1 MAYSKCFRKLPYDHR
16 KLLVFCVKSLHALFV
31 GEFQNQ
37 KDRPIARY
45 TAAEL
50 GGSYVVSLCEAAKA
64 DVTGQIFAIGANS
77 GTRQSG
83 DHDREMA
90 QEKRSKVR
98 AAITAVCDEIF
109 EIYESSLRMP
119 SFHDWRAFWV
129 KHRDDLE
136 DKISTLHSLAKIA
149 GLEKVTRRRDEDERG
164 AGGIIADADHEL
176 RFLRGMA
183 ESAYKRVSGFGGI
196 PVPADSESKDFEY
209 AASFHHYGI
218 SFQICMSTLDYV
230 SCFHK
235 EVSRDFLAWVFE
247 FARHSALE
255 LTHFSMEAAALRRK
269 PEPPVDVDPGEAIS
283 ISDADLVDVEM
294 TIRSYESGAT
304 A

>member
-1 MAYSKCFRKLPYDHR
+1 MVVDFPEFPRDHSM
-16 KLLVFCVKSLHALFV
+16 LLVFFDESLHALFV

-37 KDRPIARY
+37 KDRPTARY
-45 TAAEL
+45 TPAEL
-50 GGSYVVSLCEAAKA
+50 GGSYLVSLCEAAQR
-64 DVTGQIFAIGANS
+64 DFTGQTLAIGASS
-77 GTRQSG
+77 GGRQRS
-83 DHDREMA
+83 DRELA
-90 QEKRSKVR
+90 QEKRSRVR

-119 SFHDWRAFWV
+119 SFHDWRAFWG

-136 DKISTLHSLAKIA
+136 DKVSTLHSLAKLA
-149 GLEKVTRRRDEDERG
+149 GLEEAMLRRDDDAWRTS
-164 AGGIIADADHEL
+164 ITADAGDEL

-183 ESAYKRVSGFGGI
+183 ESAYKRVSGFDGVS
-196 PVPADSESKDFEY
+196 VPKDFESKDFEY
-209 AASFHHYGI
+209 AAFFSHYGI

-230 SCFHK
+230 SLFDK

-269 PEPPVDVDPGEAIS
+269 PEPPIDSGPGDAIL
-283 ISDADLVDVEM
+283 ISDSDLVDAEM
-294 TIRSYESGAT
+294 MIRSYEHGAT